1 MREMASAADVYKRQA
16 VTGSSGSYYVSIFKD
31 GVKSERAVD
40 VGILTSTQA
49 EIVKGVD
56 VGEQVITN

>member
-1 MREMASAADVYKRQA
+1 M
-16 VTGSSGSYYVSIFKD
+16 TGSSGSYYVSIFKD